1 MKIDREFTLPARF
14 GFERSIC
21 SDGSMFFQRW
31 EKPAAVE
38 DTSKDERKV
47 EVQESCM
54 YYGGRNMISY
64 IVSIPRPLDPL
75 PPPKPRCIGSVLLVR
90 SSQNRY
96 RIAAQRGSERVE
108 FNAVST
114 LKEVVEFVESFFA

>member
-14 GFERSIC
+14 GFERIIC
-21 SDGSMFFQRW
+21 ADGSMFFRRW
-31 EKPAAVE
+31 EAPAIVE
-38 DTSKDERKV
+38 DTRKATV
-47 EVQESCM
+47 EESPM
-54 YYGGRNMISY
+54 HYYGSNSISY
-64 IVSIPRPLDPL
+64 MITL
-75 PPPKPRCIGSVLLVR
+75 PKPTTPPKPRCIGSVLLVR